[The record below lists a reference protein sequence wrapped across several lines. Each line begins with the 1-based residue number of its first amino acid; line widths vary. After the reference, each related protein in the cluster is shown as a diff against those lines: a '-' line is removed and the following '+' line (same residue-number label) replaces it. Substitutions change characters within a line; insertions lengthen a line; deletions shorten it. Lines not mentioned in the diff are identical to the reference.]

1 MKGVIRLISPS
12 LGASVWGFVGHTQSI
27 NDMLAHPHHPPLIF
41 TASKDHS
48 IRLWNIHENILVAIF
63 AGVDGHRDEV
73 ITLDINLD
81 CTRLISG
88 GMDHA
93 IKVWNLDRPEM
104 LEAIKRVETYNPKCG
119 R

>member
-1 MKGVIRLISPS
+1 MLI
-12 LGASVWGFVGHTQSI
+12 
-27 NDMLAHPHHPPLIF
+27 HPQNPPLLF
-41 TASKDHS
+41 TASKDQS
-48 IRLWNIHENILVAIF
+48 IRLWNIHANVLIAIF

-73 ITLDINLD
+73 ITLDISLD

-93 IKVWNLDRPEM
+93 IKVWNLDKPEV
-104 LEAIKRVETYNPKCG
+104 LDAIKRVESYHVKCG